1 MCLYTLWQK
10 PKIADKDIK
19 VFKVLQNRDG
29 RLLSPYYGAEYIP
42 GKVKWVKRF
51 KLEDRLLVESKF
63 INSYTPTERIGMRV
77 VHNGLHS
84 YARKPQI
91 LYSYEAVIPK
101 GSSYYLS
108 DCGGEYVSLKLKVL

>member
-19 VFKVLQNRDG
+19 VFKVLQNVDG

-42 GKVKWVKRF
+42 GKIKWVKNF
-51 KLEDRLLVESKF
+51 KYENRLLVD
-63 INSYTPTERIGMRV
+63 TPAEKIGLRF

-84 YARKPQI
+84 YARKHGVM
-91 LYSYEAVIPK
+91 YCFEAVIPK
-101 GSSYYLS
+101 GTPYYLS
-108 DCGGEYVSLKLKVL
+108 DCGGEYVSLKLRVL